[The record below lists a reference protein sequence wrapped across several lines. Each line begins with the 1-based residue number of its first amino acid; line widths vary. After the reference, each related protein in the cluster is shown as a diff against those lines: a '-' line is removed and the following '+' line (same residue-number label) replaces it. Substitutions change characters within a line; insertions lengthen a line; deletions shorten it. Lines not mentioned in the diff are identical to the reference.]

1 MKSPQDLQCPLW
13 IFRNQRKRER
23 RIRRKEMQQF
33 QKVASLNQTLLMS
46 SFVSGSAPSL
56 SDSCLN
62 LLGKPLRKEE
72 QVSDWDLRPLTQ
84 TQEHYAAL
92 DAHSLLGLF
101 VAMTE
106 ERTIDPHYQ
115 QTPLHSPSSI
125 PIPPVIWTQYL
136 SNLNK

>member
-1 MKSPQDLQCPLW
+1 
-13 IFRNQRKRER
+13 
-23 RIRRKEMQQF
+23 
-33 QKVASLNQTLLMS
+33 
-46 SFVSGSAPSL
+46 L

-101 VAMTE
+101 VAMTDE
-106 ERTIDPHYQ
+106 TTLHPHYPQ
-115 QTPLHSPSSI
+115 QIPLIASPSS
-125 PIPPVIWTQYL
+125 PIPPTIWTQYL
-136 SNLNK
+136 SHLNK